1 MLSGMD
7 DYYDGSG
14 YDRETVRFF
23 DVAHEGAQVRAVA
36 GSIDRLVGL
45 RNLQPRSLIVI
56 TRDMFAEAAARFVA
70 SVRTPLRLP
79 VVITTSL
86 PTYAGA
92 LDLIVGVGDRG
103 DDPELAR
110 DLIVADRR
118 GGATVLVGP
127 ARGPIVEDVPADTI
141 QVTALPTAAGASPA
155 RTISALSTVLDLLE
169 EDERLVAE
177 RLDVIAD
184 ELDEDA
190 TQLSPERDILVNPA
204 RKLRTFI
211 DEARLLHTGVGP
223 VPEAAAELIATI
235 FTAKGLSSGWAS
247 AAELG
252 DALGDP
258 APVDDIFHDPFLDGP
273 SSLVALK
280 TIVWGTDTTDI
291 AHAQAVDCP
300 PSAAGPTGQALRMI
314 TRAFAVT
321 ALDADADG
329 GLDRAV
335 DGR

>member
-1 MLSGMD
+1 MD

-36 GSIDRLVGL
+36 GSIDRLVGV
-45 RNLQPRSLIVI
+45 RELQPRSLVI
-56 TRDMFAEAAARFVA
+56 LARDMLAEASARFVTA
-70 SVRTPLRLP
+70 VRTPLRLP
-79 VVITTSL
+79 VVVTTSL
-86 PTYAGA
+86 PTYVGA
-92 LDLIVGVGDRG
+92 LDLVVGIGDRG

-110 DLIVADRR
+110 DLLSANRR
-118 GGATVLVGP
+118 GAVTVLIGP
-127 ARGPIVEDVPADTI
+127 AQGPITEDISPDTI
-141 QVTALPTAAGASPA
+141 RVTPLPTSVGSSPA
-155 RTISALSTVLDLLE
+155 RAICAVSTVLDLLE
-169 EDERLVAE
+169 EDEQLVAQ
-177 RLDVIAD
+177 RLAVIAD

-204 RKLRTFI
+204 RRLRTFI
-211 DEARLLHTGVGP
+211 DGSRLLHTGVGP
-223 VPEAAAELIATI
+223 VAEAAAELIAAI

-258 APVDDIFHDPFLDGP
+258 APVDDLFHDPFLDGP

-280 TIVWGTDTTDI
+280 TIVWGTYATDI
-291 AHAQAVDCP
+291 AHAQAVECP

-329 GLDRAV
+329 GL
-335 DGR
+335 

>member
-36 GSIDRLVGL
+36 GSIDKLTGL
-45 RNLQPRSLIVI
+45 RNLQPRSLVI
-56 TRDMFAEAAARFVA
+56 LTRDMLADASARFVT

-79 VVITTSL
+79 VVVTTSL
-86 PTYAGA
+86 PTYVGA
-92 LDLIVGVGDRG
+92 LDLVVGIGDRG

-110 DLIVADRR
+110 DLITADRR
-118 GGATVLVGP
+118 GATTVLVGP
-127 ARGPIVEDVPADTI
+127 ARGPIVEDVAPGTI

-155 RTISALSTVLDLLE
+155 RTICSVSTVLDLLE
-169 EDERLVAE
+169 EDEQLVAQ
-177 RLDVIAD
+177 RLEVIAD

-204 RKLRTFI
+204 RQLRTFI
-211 DEARLLHTGVGP
+211 DGSRLLHTGVGP
-223 VPEAAAELIATI
+223 IAEAAAKLIATI
-235 FTAKGLSSGWAS
+235 FTARGLSSGWAA
-247 AAELG
+247 AAELS

-291 AHAQAVDCP
+291 AHAQAVECP
-300 PSAAGPTGQALRMI
+300 PSVAGPTGQALRMI
-314 TRAFAVT
+314 TWAFAVT

-329 GLDRAV
+329 GL
-335 DGR
+335 G